1 MALNQYF
8 DSHITLKLVCHR
20 IRSVRIQIEKW
31 FVNFEGA
38 DWSLIKPHWADF
50 IFLFWCWKHIFGSKI
65 FGLTPSHSAK
75 KKTGFL
81 IVNFYDLDG
90 RLLLISFYEI
100 QLSELVYF
108 SPQSVR
114 PQTNPAACHANIL
127 RPGQLL
133 LFDILTDLVSSA
145 EPSSE
150 LCGVHQTFTT
160 LFFSFQSSQ
169 STQRTRKVM
178 TAGFFLLRVNGWV
191 RVLWLCN
198 NSNKKYHSWG
208 WDGFC

>member
-20 IRSVRIQIEKW
+20 IRSVRIKIEKW

-50 IFLFWCWKHIFGSKI
+50 IFLFWCWKNIFGSKI

-81 IVNFYDLDG
+81 IVNFYYLYG
-90 RLLLISFYEI
+90 RLGLISFYEI

-108 SPQSVR
+108 CFVR
-114 PQTNPAACHANIL
+114 PTNQPTSSHANIEIFRGQGGWDHIHS
-127 RPGQLL
+127 RPSRCQ
-133 LFDILTDLVSSA
+133 FS
-145 EPSSE
+145 
-150 LCGVHQTFTT
+150 GVHQSFTT
-160 LFFSFQSSQ
+160 SFFIVGCVLAKILKRREKLWQEEKSWAQGQWLGLSF
-169 STQRTRKVM
+169 V
-178 TAGFFLLRVNGWV
+178 AL
-191 RVLWLCN
+191 
-198 NSNKKYHSWG
+198 
-208 WDGFC
+208 

>member
-50 IFLFWCWKHIFGSKI
+50 IFLFWCWKNILGSKI

-81 IVNFYDLDG
+81 IVNFYDLAG

-108 SPQSVR
+108 SPQPVR
-114 PQTNPAACHANIL
+114 PQSNPAARTANIA

-133 LFDILTDLVSSA
+133 LLFVIPRDLGSYIPTVSSLVSIKPLQLLFS
-145 EPSSE
+145 
-150 LCGVHQTFTT
+150 
-160 LFFSFQSSQ
+160 FFSLQK
-169 STQRTRKVM
+169 T
-178 TAGFFLLRVNGWV
+178 LNGGEK
-191 RVLWLCN
+191 LWQEEKSCAQGQWLGL
-198 NSNKKYHSWG
+198 S
-208 WDGFC
+208 FVAL

>member
-20 IRSVRIQIEKW
+20 IRSVRIKIEKW

-50 IFLFWCWKHIFGSKI
+50 IFLFWCWKNILGSKI

-100 QLSELVYF
+100 QLLELVYF
-108 SPQSVR
+108 GY
-114 PQTNPAACHANIL
+114 TNQPTLQANIREYLGDVWDDFWLVSWSFSVSVSQAL
-127 RPGQLL
+127 RHPTETSLL
-133 LFDILTDLVSSA
+133 LSIKPLQLD
-145 EPSSE
+145 
-150 LCGVHQTFTT
+150 
-160 LFFSFQSSQ
+160 FS
-169 STQRTRKVM
+169 
-178 TAGFFLLRVNGWV
+178 
-191 RVLWLCN
+191 C
-198 NSNKKYHSWG
+198 
-208 WDGFC
+208 C